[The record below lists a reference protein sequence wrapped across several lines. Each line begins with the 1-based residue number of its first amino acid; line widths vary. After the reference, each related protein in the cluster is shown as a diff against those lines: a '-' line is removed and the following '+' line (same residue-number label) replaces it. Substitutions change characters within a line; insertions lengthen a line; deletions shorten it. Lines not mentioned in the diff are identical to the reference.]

1 MRGGLAIGASVTQ
14 PRAPGIV
21 LKAECDSARG
31 AMADAPRGRSVGAM
45 NQHAFT
51 LRTSQAL
58 LALMGAVVCFGSI
71 YFSAIAPPV
80 DVDALGW
87 AVGAWA
93 LAMAV
98 AMLVSAARLAE
109 GERVRRFA
117 VRLLALHF
125 VFGAVKIVGYDEP
138 EALLFMGFDVTLI
151 ALLTRLRRR

>member
-14 PRAPGIV
+14 PRAPGISPR
-21 LKAECDSARG
+21 AERDSARG
-31 AMADAPRGRSVGAM
+31 AMAAGARGRSVGAM
-45 NQHAFT
+45 NQHALT

-80 DVDALGW
+80 DVDTLGW

-98 AMLVSAARLAE
+98 AMLAAAVRLPS
-109 GERVRRFA
+109 GERARVFA
-117 VRLLALHF
+117 IRLLALHA
-125 VFGAVKIVGYDEP
+125 VFGIVKIVGYDEA
-138 EALLFMGFDVTLI
+138 EAGLFIGFDLALI
-151 ALLTRLRRR
+151 ALLARLGR

>member
-1 MRGGLAIGASVTQ
+1 MAGGA
-14 PRAPGIV
+14 
-21 LKAECDSARG
+21 
-31 AMADAPRGRSVGAM
+31 RGRSFGAM
-45 NQHAFT
+45 KQHALT

-98 AMLVSAARLAE
+98 AMLVSAVRLPT
-109 GERVRRFA
+109 GDRVRRFA
-117 VRLLALHF
+117 IRLLALHF
-125 VFGAVKIVGYDEP
+125 VFGVVKIAGYDEP
-138 EALLFMGFDVTLI
+138 EAALFMGFDVVMI
-151 ALLTRLRRR
+151 ALLARLGRR